1 MLSIISVAFL
11 FPVVNSITSIGNGKE
26 SDPTDALANTP
37 PTHHRHVGRH
47 TIDASANASLVCRPT
62 HYRRVG
68 QHFTGRYFPF
78 LTIILFL
85 SVEESKNNFIGKEES
100 VIVKQSPFLK

>member
-1 MLSIISVAFL
+1 MYTIFGKHALC
-11 FPVVNSITSIGNGKE
+11 GKGKE
-26 SDPTDALANTP
+26 SDPTDASANTSTNVLADTP
-37 PTHHRHVGRH
+37 PTRHRHVSRH

-78 LTIILFL
+78 LTIILSL
-85 SVEESKNNFIGKEES
+85 SVEEGKNNFIRKEES